1 MNERPETLDERVA
14 RWIRWAREDLVLAEC
29 AHADKDAVPRGAC
42 AWAQQCAEKTL
53 KAVIVAQ
60 GIDPPKTHNLLT
72 LEQLMPD
79 SVKTALVDLDLEE
92 LTRWSI
98 QGRYPG
104 ISRRPRQPT
113 PSRRSRTRRRFCA
126 SSRRPC
132 SPPPKRSRAT
142 SEPWQL
148 RTTSGWG
155 RLSAC

>member
-104 ISRRPRQPT
+104 DLEEATTADAIQAIADAAAVLRVVEAALQP
-113 PSRRSRTRRRFCA
+113 PAEALESDV
-126 SSRRPC
+126 
-132 SPPPKRSRAT
+132 
-142 SEPWQL
+142 
-148 RTTSGWG
+148 
-155 RLSAC
+155 